1 MDEGSRS
8 APSSLPHSSQD
19 ARPSNCKEGGATHE
33 LRACNWKMETAMW
46 SESLAFS
53 TISLGL
59 NCAACLKEKS
69 ATASFVFVFVFLFSS
84 FGEKQPD
91 ILLKASRE
99 SFLDPLPVLTKS
111 PTHHFTWSQCVSLME
126 RLNTK
131 LYLQNCY
138 IMKENERLRK
148 KAQLLN
154 QENQALLSELKLKQK
169 LTKASSIPDL
179 NTPPPASNAGSKYSS
194 Q

>member
-1 MDEGSRS
+1 
-8 APSSLPHSSQD
+8 
-19 ARPSNCKEGGATHE
+19 
-33 LRACNWKMETAMW
+33 
-46 SESLAFS
+46 
-53 TISLGL
+53 
-59 NCAACLKEKS
+59 
-69 ATASFVFVFVFLFSS
+69 
-84 FGEKQPD
+84 
-91 ILLKASRE
+91 
-99 SFLDPLPVLTKS
+99 
-111 PTHHFTWSQCVSLME
+111 ME